1 MKLQILPKIQSP
13 ADLRALDA
21 ASLPQLAREI
31 RAFLVEHVTKQGGHL
46 ASNLGI
52 VELTMAIH
60 RVFDSPRD
68 HIIFD
73 VGHQSY
79 VHKILT
85 GRAGEFTTLRK
96 NGGLSGFTKREESEH
111 DPFGAGHAS
120 TSLSA
125 ALGMAEAEAAR
136 GSDAYT
142 ICIVGDG
149 AFTGGM
155 IHEALNNI
163 TPDRRLIIILNENE
177 MSISPNHGRF
187 ADYLS
192 VMRAS
197 ASYHDIKNSTRN
209 MLGSLPV
216 VGKTIVDGVRDMK
229 QAFKN
234 MLYQSNYFENMGLYY
249 LGPIDGNDLETA
261 ETILKIAKEAK
272 QSVLLHVK
280 TKKGKGYGPAEEA
293 PDVFHAVPKERYY
306 HKKEIVPDT
315 ALNYSDVFGKMLL
328 EFMQNRD
335 DLRVITAA
343 MAVGTGLRC
352 VEQEKPEY
360 LYDVGIAEEH
370 AVTFAAGLSAGGLHP
385 IAAIYSSFLQRSYD
399 NIIHDAALQ
408 RLPMTLCIDRAGYNE
423 GDGPTHHGI
432 FDVAMLAQ
440 LPNTKICEPI
450 SYASQRRFLET
461 SFDADC
467 VYAIRY
473 PKGAPDDAL
482 AARFLAHSAVDA
494 PMKSDFQPTLDG
506 KQVLIVTYGRIAAE
520 AVKAEE
526 TLSVLGISAG
536 VLLMEQLTPFAKR
549 AEEISMYITDDTK
562 MIVYLEE
569 GIYNGGAGMIL
580 CDEMRDFCNERGIR
594 QKILAIRDPF
604 AKSEVGRRM
613 IETAGIDAG
622 SIVSAVCENLQ

>member
-120 TSLSA
+120 PSLSA

-197 ASYHDIKNSTRN
+197 AGYHDIKNSTRN
-209 MLGSLPV
+209 MLASLPV

-234 MLYQSNYFENMGLYY
+234 
-249 LGPIDGNDLETA
+249 
-261 ETILKIAKEAK
+261 
-272 QSVLLHVK
+272 
-280 TKKGKGYGPAEEA
+280 
-293 PDVFHAVPKERYY
+293 
-306 HKKEIVPDT
+306 
-315 ALNYSDVFGKMLL
+315 
-328 EFMQNRD
+328 NR
-335 DLRVITAA
+335 
-343 MAVGTGLRC
+343 
-352 VEQEKPEY
+352 
-360 LYDVGIAEEH
+360 
-370 AVTFAAGLSAGGLHP
+370 
-385 IAAIYSSFLQRSYD
+385 
-399 NIIHDAALQ
+399 
-408 RLPMTLCIDRAGYNE
+408 
-423 GDGPTHHGI
+423 
-432 FDVAMLAQ
+432 
-440 LPNTKICEPI
+440 
-450 SYASQRRFLET
+450 
-461 SFDADC
+461 
-467 VYAIRY
+467 
-473 PKGAPDDAL
+473 
-482 AARFLAHSAVDA
+482 
-494 PMKSDFQPTLDG
+494 
-506 KQVLIVTYGRIAAE
+506 
-520 AVKAEE
+520 
-526 TLSVLGISAG
+526 
-536 VLLMEQLTPFAKR
+536 TP
-549 AEEISMYITDDTK
+549 S
-562 MIVYLEE
+562 
-569 GIYNGGAGMIL
+569 
-580 CDEMRDFCNERGIR
+580 
-594 QKILAIRDPF
+594 
-604 AKSEVGRRM
+604 
-613 IETAGIDAG
+613 
-622 SIVSAVCENLQ
+622 